1 MGLLKACLL
10 RDGISCRVEHG
21 DLRFRLALKRS
32 EILLLLSIYRM
43 SEWLFLP
50 LAGLSA
56 KKGREEYFGFLRRMG
71 MSSALQAAV
80 CEFLP
85 RATEAAR
92 LAVEETVEAVLAHGS
107 RIVGIV
113 SQFEQNNATLA
124 ILRRLKEREPSLVTM
139 VGGSNCMDQGGRA
152 YLNFFPF
159 VDYVFFGEADE
170 IFSSVC
176 RNILDEKDLPLPY
189 GVLRRGDPLPECL
202 PHRLTQDL
210 DALPLPDFDDF
221 FAVVKAHPE
230 HFRRGEEE
238 ACLLL
243 AEGSRGCWWG
253 VKHPC
258 TFCGLNGRVRTYR
271 EKSTPHFA
279 SELRLLLEKYGDH
292 KIVFCDS
299 ILSRR
304 HLRELPEL
312 LAENPPGKGILTEI
326 KSNLKKSDLERLA
339 RVHINEIQ
347 PGIESLHDDILNI
360 MHKGN
365 TGIAHVAL
373 LKQARF
379 CKVQIIW
386 NLLYGFPDEPVEAYE
401 EMLAFLPLIRH
412 LEPPTAFRHIRYH
425 RSSVYCND
433 PAAYGLEL
441 RPAEIYDYVAWDN
454 EAYIA
459 DIAYEYDAIGER
471 PLPAVYK
478 EVEAVV
484 NAWNAR
490 YASDYRERLDMQVF
504 PDRVE
509 IQDLRLCAK
518 KTFDTLRGAARE
530 LYLAADDPQEKQG
543 LVEMLEKS
551 FGKAATEEALGFLL
565 AVGLLLEMRGKIL
578 ALAVESGK

>member
-230 HFRRGEEE
+230 YFGHGEET

-271 EKSTPHFA
+271 EKSAPHFA
-279 SELRLLLEKYGDH
+279 AELRLLLEKYGNH
-292 KIVFCDS
+292 KIVLCDS

-304 HLRELPEL
+304 HVRELPEL
-312 LAENPPGKGILTEI
+312 LAEKPPTKGILTEI
-326 KSNLKKSDLERLA
+326 KSNITKSDLERLA
-339 RVHINEIQ
+339 RVHIDEMQ
-347 PGIESLHDDILNI
+347 PGIESLHDDILHI

-373 LKQARF
+373 LKQARC
-379 CKVQIIW
+379 CKVKIIW
-386 NLLYGFPDEPVEAYE
+386 NLLYGFPGETVAAYE

-441 RPAEIYDYVAWDN
+441 RPAEIYDYVAWQN

-459 DIAYEYDAIGER
+459 DIAYEYDAIGEV
-471 PLPAVYK
+471 PLPPVYK

-490 YASDYRERLDMQVF
+490 FASDYRERLDMQVF

-518 KTFDTLRGAARE
+518 KTFYTLHGAARA
-530 LYLAADDPQEKQG
+530 LYLAADEPQEKQG
-543 LVEMLEKS
+543 LVDRLEKT
-551 FGKAATEEALGFLL
+551 FGQAAEEALDFLL
-565 AVGLLLEMRGKIL
+565 TAGLLLEMRGKIL